1 MGMQIHFEDNFAKYQ
16 ARADTLLRTAA
27 MDIMLDYRAAA
38 RGSAPHN
45 TGMLEKGINGKVVGS
60 ANGITIEM
68 FATAVNRG
76 YDYAEHMNS
85 GNYKLGVKSQAKA
98 GGLSGIS
105 GKLFPVGK
113 GYMTKPL
120 TENSKDYCDYFAK
133 ALRGISDD

>member
-1 MGMQIHFEDNFAKYQ
+1 MQVVFEDNFMQYDQKAKS
-16 ARADTLLRTAA
+16 LLKKAA
-27 MDIMLDYRAAA
+27 EDIALDYRAAA

-45 TGMLEKGINGKVVGS
+45 TGMLEKGITDKITSSSNS
-60 ANGITIEM
+60 ITIEIT
-68 FATAVNRG
+68 ASAVNRG

-120 TENSKDYCDYFAK
+120 TENSKAYCDYFAK
-133 ALRGISDD
+133 ALRSLSDD